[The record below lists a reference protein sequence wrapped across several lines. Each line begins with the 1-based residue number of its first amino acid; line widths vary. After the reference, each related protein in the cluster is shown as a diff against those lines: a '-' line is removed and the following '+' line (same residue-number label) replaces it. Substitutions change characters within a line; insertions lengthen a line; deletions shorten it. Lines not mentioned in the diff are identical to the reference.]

1 MDIVL
6 LGPPGAGKG
15 TQAKRL
21 SQTLKIPHVS
31 TGDIL
36 REAVGDGHSP
46 LGREAQE
53 YIRRGDLVPDAVMIH
68 LVEERLR
75 RKDATDGVIL
85 DGFPRTKAQAEALS
99 ALLKREGR
107 SLEHVL
113 LLDVDVEELTQR
125 LSGRRVCKG
134 CGTVYHVDF
143 NPTRQSGKCDRCG
156 EALVQREDDRE
167 EVVRERLKV
176 YERQTQ
182 PLIQFYR
189 ERSVLRSIEGQGT
202 VEEIFDR
209 LLKIVGRH
217 P

>member
-1 MDIVL
+1 
-6 LGPPGAGKG
+6 
-15 TQAKRL
+15 
-21 SQTLKIPHVS
+21 VS

-36 REAVGDGHSP
+36 REAVGNGDSS

-53 YIRRGDLVPDAVMIH
+53 YIRRGELVPDAVMIH

-75 RKDATDGVIL
+75 RTDATDGVIL

-113 LLDVDVEELTQR
+113 LLDVDIEELTQR

-143 NPTRQSGKCDRCG
+143 NPTKQNGKCDRCG
-156 EALVQREDDRE
+156 ATLIQREDDRE

-189 ERSVLRSIEGQGT
+189 ERSVLRSIQGQGT
-202 VEEIFDR
+202 VEEVFDR
-209 LLKIVGRH
+209 LLKSVGRH

>member
-15 TQAKRL
+15 TQARRL

-36 REAVGDGHSP
+36 REAIGDGKSP

-53 YIRRGDLVPDAVMIH
+53 YIRRGELVPDGVMVD

-75 RKDATDGVIL
+75 RKDAAQGVIL
-85 DGFPRTKAQAEALS
+85 DGFPRTQAQAEALS
-99 ALLKREGR
+99 TLLKRQGR
-107 SLEHVL
+107 SVEHVL

-134 CGTVYHVDF
+134 CGAVYHVNF
-143 NPTRQSGKCDRCG
+143 NPTKESGKCDRCG
-156 EALVQREDDRE
+156 AALIQREDDRE

-182 PLIQFYR
+182 PLIQFYK
-189 ERSVLRSIEGQGT
+189 ERSVLHPIQGQGT

-209 LLKIVGRH
+209 LLKIVGRPH
-217 P
+217 